1 MWKWSFLAA
10 CMLSLLQKT
19 KVSPSSC
26 GQSIDRWNID
36 FFFTGLY
43 GNLDVLCFYPD
54 EKLKGSGGR
63 VRYCRPCRPHGTFD
77 FRSVFENL
85 FFFLNKIAVWTTNVS
100 LNVNMEKKV
109 LIYLQFTFLSMYSPV
124 WRGYVVGRVTYT

>member
-1 MWKWSFLAA
+1 MVISGCLHAQPFAENKSISFL
-10 CMLSLLQKT
+10 MWPVHRQ
-19 KVSPSSC
+19 VEY
-26 GQSIDRWNID
+26 R